1 VSLDAAS
8 HEHLSV
14 DGRSDAV
21 PEPGE
26 RNGGS
31 LAEAGRDMDELRFA
45 GLARVA
51 ACQPLLVVVR
61 RVPGR
66 HLKELPKNHHL
77 PPASLQRA
85 NYGNLYTL

>member
-1 VSLDAAS
+1 MSLDAAS

-21 PEPGE
+21 PEPVE
-26 RNGGS
+26 RDGGG
-31 LAEAGRDMDELRFA
+31 LAKAGRDNDELRFA

-66 HLKELPKNHHL
+66 RLEELPKNNHL